1 MRIVH
6 ISDLHFWHITLHP
19 RELVSKR
26 LLGMCN
32 LVLSRARKYRMSS
45 MPLVVERIRALE
57 PDHVLVTGDLTS
69 TALEEE
75 FEAARRALE
84 RLEPDASRLTVIPG
98 NHDRYTRESARR
110 RLFEAYFGEFAPA
123 RDYPWVK
130 PCGEE
135 TLILALDPTHPN
147 PISALGTIS
156 TSQLERAAALLD
168 CRRRP
173 ERLLVACHYPIAL
186 PVGIVETR
194 GHGLRGIKDLQ
205 RFVSRYGPNIYC
217 HGHIHASWAFT
228 PQFLPETL
236 CLNPGAALK
245 LRRRSRVSASLLE
258 IVLEGAD
265 VAVRHHRLRDSVWEA
280 ETLASAPGFF
290 GSPEEVRFGTL

>member
-84 RLEPDASRLTVIPG
+84 PLATGASRLTVIPG
-98 NHDRYTRESARR
+98 NHDRYTPEAARR
-110 RLFEAYFGEFAPA
+110 RLFEAYFGDFAPA

-130 PCGEE
+130 PCGDE

-147 PISALGTIS
+147 LISALGTIS
-156 TSQLERAAALLD
+156 TSQLERAAALLE
-168 CRRRP
+168 RRRP
-173 ERLLVACHYPIAL
+173 ERLIVACHYPIAL

-205 RFVSRYGPNIYC
+205 RFVSRCGPSLYC

-245 LRRRSRVSASLLE
+245 VGKRSGVSASLLE

-265 VAVRHHRLRDSVWEA
+265 VEVRRHRLRNSVWA
-280 ETLASAPGFF
+280 ADTLASAPGFF